1 MMHVCGKG
9 HNLISKVNTI
19 KNLKIVTWEKVHN
32 VRFNVHN
39 IKFVKTWTFVEI
51 RILFYFILLG

>member
-19 KNLKIVTWEKVHN
+19 KNSKIVTQENVHS

-39 IKFVKTWTFVEI
+39 IRFA
-51 RILFYFILLG
+51 